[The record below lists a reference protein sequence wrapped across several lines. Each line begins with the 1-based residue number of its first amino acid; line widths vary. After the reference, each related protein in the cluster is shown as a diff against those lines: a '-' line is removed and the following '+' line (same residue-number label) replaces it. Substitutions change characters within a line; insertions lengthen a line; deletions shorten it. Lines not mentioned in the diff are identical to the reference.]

1 MNIGNIAVY
10 THVVDTSD
18 SSDSQVRLTCGETH
32 KYLTLADDKK
42 EPRRIYIDRCAPT
55 LPQVMP
61 STAVH
66 DLVRFAVHG
75 GNAGLLTLAPMV
87 PRLASAHRMRPFL
100 DVLRVL
106 EESVGQS
113 QREFRLCF
121 ALLGLTDKRCTN
133 LLTEKSVP
141 LAQLVDRYDSL
152 HEVVESC
159 EEVTDRLRRDIALP
173 FILSIR
179 LESIAPTPLFGHLC
193 LMELGAPVLGTAS
206 KTALNQAGLSQSV
219 DTLRKIAMILGSGS
233 PGHTMPT
240 SDHPLATLAHEFIGG
255 QAKTAF
261 VFHLPSQLPSSAEAK
276 VTLDF
281 IELLRMIRCRQ
292 VPNRVDPRV
301 MYYHEKSQHYRDRSH
316 QLQQELETC
325 RAQLATQAEAMH
337 ALEQANRD
345 QRAAHQT
352 KEQEWSEQS
361 AQYRQ
366 QIESHSHTQTRQHS
380 QLKFDSSKL
389 STENATLTD
398 TIRQLEIDLAAR
410 QAQLDDRES
419 VLRSQEQQIAQLARE
434 LHHLQKKLAVAAK
447 SHDQFH
453 TEYEIVYDKYELL
466 KETHAALETT
476 YSELCQ
482 KRQHLTDTNAT
493 LNHTLE
499 QLQMQ
504 CTQLTADL
512 AQVEAQANDAQQRC
526 QKAEQAHTSVQSQLT
541 AVQRAHNELL
551 QSAAQS
557 DRSYQVL
564 RTEFEKLSAHHVT
577 ANEAIKEARA
587 QTELIQRDLVQERL
601 RACDLEIQVQKLEL
615 ARSQLA
621 AGDSHRDEVFRTER
635 QELLDAVQQ
644 LKVQFGQSQ
653 AKATPLPKGTPRPP
667 EYVAWQQE
675 KQRLESRIFKLKDR
689 LREAVDIAAH
699 AKIELM
705 DQHGQ
710 RSEPTNLTVRQ
721 PEPATSESDALKPK
735 RSTRRRPTKAAAEL
749 PMEKPEDNSLADE
762 EPEERVP
769 AGAKPRRSPRLKKS
783 STTTTRR
790 KPRTSKA
797 KAADKNSDQ
806 LLPEPTVASTEP
818 EMSDGLLQVPRRG
831 DQTPSPV
838 LSEQDTDTEA
848 GSHGA
853 RKRAR
858 TRKRSP
864 FLDRV
869 EKARRSSGITD
880 PQSPNPRPLVLPVRI
895 PDSPTLR
902 GKSPHPG
909 NGDGHDALPSL
920 LPLDAQSISPTDEIS
935 PTLPLNAESAR
946 RLINLEAAEAHS
958 TSTSKAREGASSRPH
973 RSAKVPQ
980 TIDTVQSTHHSK
992 PSEQPASA
1000 TVAGMVTATPPTTP
1014 PLDGASSSAAAIA
1027 TTAQLNADV
1036 YALAM
1041 SQRHRNSLAPSELGG
1056 GLESESGI
1064 TSLSKPPLAGGV
1076 GNAARKRKRKLNT
1089 ARVMRALGI
1098 ESMQNAND
1106 ADAQRRR
1113 NSVKFGFTLPKL
1125 KS

>member
-18 SSDSQVRLTCGETH
+18 SSDGQVRLACGETH
-32 KYLTLADDKK
+32 KYLTLTDDRK
-42 EPRRIYIDRCAPT
+42 EPRRIYVDRCAST

-61 STAVH
+61 STAVQ

-106 EESVGQS
+106 EETVGQS

-141 LAQLVDRYDSL
+141 LVQLVDRYDSL

-159 EEVTDRLRRDIALP
+159 EEITDRLRRDIALP

-193 LMELGAPVLGTAS
+193 LMDLGAPALGTAS
-206 KTALNQAGLSQSV
+206 TTAINQAELNQAV
-219 DTLRKIAMILGSGS
+219 NTLRKVAMILGSGS
-233 PGHTMPT
+233 PGHTLPT
-240 SDHPLATLAHEFIGG
+240 SDHPLAALTHEFIGG
-255 QAKTAF
+255 QAKTVF
-261 VFHLPSQLPSSAEAK
+261 VFHLPSQLPTPAEAK
-276 VTLDF
+276 NILDF

-292 VPNRVDPRV
+292 IPNRVDPRV

-316 QLQQELETC
+316 QLQQELEAC
-325 RAQLATQAEAMH
+325 RAQLATQAESIH
-337 ALEQANRD
+337 ELEQAHRD
-345 QRAAHQT
+345 QHAVYQA
-352 KEQEWSEQS
+352 KEQEWLEQS

-366 QIESHSHTQTRQHS
+366 QIESHSQTQTRQHS
-380 QLKFDSSKL
+380 RLKFDSSKL
-389 STENATLTD
+389 STENAKLTD
-398 TIRQLEIDLAAR
+398 TIRQLEVDIAAR
-410 QAQLDDRES
+410 QAQFDDRES
-419 VLRSQEQQIAQLARE
+419 ALRSQEQQIAKLTRE
-434 LHHLQKKLAVAAK
+434 SHHLQKKLSVAAK
-447 SHDQFH
+447 NHDQFH

-466 KETHAALETT
+466 KETHAALEMT

-482 KRQHLTDTNAT
+482 TRQQLTDASAT
-493 LNHTLE
+493 LNHTLQQRQAE
-499 QLQMQ
+499 
-504 CTQLTADL
+504 CAQLTADL
-512 AQVEAQANDAQQRC
+512 AQAQAQAIDAQQQR
-526 QKAEQAHTSVQSQLT
+526 QKAEQAHAKIESELSAL
-541 AVQRAHNELL
+541 QRAHDELL

-564 RTEFEKLSAHHVT
+564 RTEFEKLSAHHVA
-577 ANEAIKEARA
+577 ANESIKEARS
-587 QTELIQRDLVQERL
+587 QTESIQRDLVQERL

-615 ARSQLA
+615 ARSQQA
-621 AGDSHRDEVFRTER
+621 AGDTRRDEVLHTER

-644 LKVQFGQSQ
+644 LKVQLSQSQ
-653 AKATPLPKGTPRPP
+653 ARATPLPKGTPRPP
-667 EYVAWQQE
+667 EYVTWQQE
-675 KQRLESRIFKLKDR
+675 KQRLESKIFKLKDR

-705 DQHGQ
+705 DQHNQ
-710 RSEPTNLTVRQ
+710 RSEPVRQ
-721 PEPATSESDALKPK
+721 QPKPAATKGPAAKPERE
-735 RSTRRRPTKAAAEL
+735 TRRRSAKAVTEASAE
-749 PMEKPEDNSLADE
+749 PDDNDCAEGKDDE
-762 EPEERVP
+762 QLSRE
-769 AGAKPRRSPRLKKS
+769 AKPRRSPRLKKS

-797 KAADKNSDQ
+797 KSVAQDLDQ
-806 LLPEPTVASTEP
+806 VPSEPTMTSAQP
-818 EMSDGLLQVPRRG
+818 EKSDGLLQVPRRG

-838 LSEQDTDTEA
+838 LSEQETDTEA
-848 GSHGA
+848 GGPGA

-864 FLDRV
+864 FLERV

-902 GKSPHPG
+902 GKSQRHG
-909 NGDGHDALPSL
+909 SGDDRDSLPSL
-920 LPLDAQSISPTDEIS
+920 LHLDGQSASPADEIS

-946 RLINLEAAEAHS
+946 RLINLEAAENHS
-958 TSTSKAREGASSRPH
+958 TSTSKPRRGADGRPH
-973 RSAKVPQ
+973 HSAEMPQ
-980 TIDTVQSTHHSK
+980 PLNMEQSSNHTNLPK
-992 PSEQPASA
+992 QPASA
-1000 TVAGMVTATPPTTP
+1000 TAAGMVTATPPTTP
-1014 PLDGASSSAAAIA
+1014 PLEDKTSSSHAA
-1027 TTAQLNADV
+1027 TAQLNADV

-1041 SQRHRNSLAPSELGG
+1041 SQRHRTSLVPSELGG
-1056 GLESESGI
+1056 GLDTESGI

-1076 GNAARKRKRKLNT
+1076 GNGARKRKRKLNT
-1089 ARVMRALGI
+1089 ARVMKALGI
-1098 ESMQNAND
+1098 ESMQNANE
-1106 ADAQRRR
+1106 ADVQRRR